1 MGRNAGFIAMDASLA
16 ARIVNICLI
25 PEFEFQLYGKN
36 GLLEHVIE
44 RLKSKNHCIICVAEG
59 AADGL

>member
-25 PEFEFQLYGKN
+25 PEFNFQLYGKN
-36 GLLEHVIE
+36 GLLEYVVE
-44 RLKSKNHCIICVAEG
+44 RLKN
-59 AADGL
+59 